1 MESSHCCAGTVPLRA
16 RLADG
21 RAFNLSCRP
30 NDAVETTRERV
41 AELAGIS
48 ASTALPRIL
57 FRGQILRD
65 GGSPACRTSSA
76 PTYFANPSKSRSIF
90 STPYPFPAL
99 SSSQARA
106 WPTTLASLSPVPP
119 STSSLQPPPL
129 PPPPPP
135 PPTAAR
141 LTGAR
146 RTRGGTAGG
155 TCWIRRPSSR
165 CRAAPA
171 AAVGPRDP

>member
-1 MESSHCCAGTVPLRA
+1 MDTGSNLDSNESRRSHHETMLCNNSAAFNVGGVQASVESSHCCAGTVPLRA

-65 GGSPACRTSSA
+65 GGCLRVARAPPRHTLPIHPSPD
-76 PTYFANPSKSRSIF
+76 
-90 STPYPFPAL
+90 L
-99 SSSQARA
+99 SS
-106 WPTTLASLSPVPP
+106 
-119 STSSLQPPPL
+119 QPL
-129 PPPPPP
+129 I
-135 PPTAAR
+135 
-141 LTGAR
+141 LF
-146 RTRGGTAGG
+146 
-155 TCWIRRPSSR
+155 RPSHLRRRAPGRLPWPR
-165 CRAAPA
+165 CRRFHL
-171 AAVGPRDP
+171 PRPPCSRHRCHRRHRRRQRQHG